1 MNFYPFHIGD
11 YLSHT
16 AHLEPMEDL
25 AYRRMIDLYFV
36 REGCLP
42 VDPLEVAK
50 LIRLRGEL
58 EVVKSVLLEFFTETP
73 EGWANT
79 RCDYEIG
86 EAQSKRM
93 KAQQS
98 AAKRWESEGNANAK
112 PSHTEGNAPI
122 TNPNP
127 ITNPKG
133 KSKTAVSYPEAF
145 EQVWSEYPSRPGASK
160 KDAFK
165 AWDARV
171 KEGVDPESIRLGV
184 IRYAAYCTK
193 LETDPQFIKQP
204 TTFFGPGEHFLS
216 DWTPPTRA
224 TPPPGKQSARADY
237 AAQAAQA
244 AAKLNT
250 GERHERTGER
260 DITADCIRIAG

>member
-36 REGCLP
+36 RECCLP
-42 VDPLEVAK
+42 VDPLEIAK
-50 LIRLRGEL
+50 LIRLRGEY
-58 EVVKSVLLEFFTETP
+58 EVVKSVLFEFFTETP

-112 PSHTEGNAPI
+112 QTHTEGNAPNPNP
-122 TNPNP
+122 NPNP

-133 KSKTAVSYPEAF
+133 KSKTAGSYPEAF
-145 EQVWSEYPSRPGASK
+145 EQVWGEYPARPGASK

-171 KEGVDPESIRLGV
+171 NAGVDPESVRLGV
-184 IRYAAYCTK
+184 IRYAVYCRAVGT
-193 LETDPQFIKQP
+193 EPQFIKQP
-204 TTFFGPGEHFLS
+204 TTFFGPGEHYLS
-216 DWTPPTRA
+216 DWTPPSR
-224 TPPPGKQSARADY
+224 SAPYESEKDRSRRETIEG
-237 AAQAAQA
+237 
-244 AAKLNT
+244 LT
-250 GERHERTGER
+250 GMKRNEPTSNER
-260 DITADCIRIAG
+260 DITAFASVVD

>member
-36 REGCLP
+36 RESCLP
-42 VDPLEVAK
+42 VDPVEVAK

-58 EVVKSVLLEFFTETP
+58 DVVKAMLLEFFTKTQA
-73 EGWANT
+73 GWVNT

-112 PSHTEGNAPI
+112 PSHTEGNAP
-122 TNPNP
+122 NPNP
-127 ITNPKG
+127 NPNPKG
-133 KSKTAVSYPEAF
+133 KSKTVGSYPEAF
-145 EQVWSEYPSRPGASK
+145 EQVWGEYPTRPGASK

-165 AWDARV
+165 AWNARV
-171 KEGVDPESIRLGV
+171 TAGVDPESIRLGV
-184 IRYAAYCTK
+184 IRYAVYCRSVGT
-193 LETDPQFIKQP
+193 EPQFIKQP
-204 TTFFGPGEHFLS
+204 TTFFGPGEHYQS
-216 DWTPPTRA
+216 DWTAP
-224 TPPPGKQSARADY
+224 ARASPSGYESEKDRSRRETLEGLTGMKRND
-237 AAQAAQA
+237 AA
-244 AAKLNT
+244 NST
-250 GERHERTGER
+250 ER
-260 DITADCIRIAG
+260 DITSYAERVG

>member
-36 REGCLP
+36 REACLP
-42 VDPLEVAK
+42 ADPLEVAK

-58 EVVKSVLLEFFTETP
+58 ETVKSVLLEFFTETP
-73 EGWANT
+73 EGWVNT

-112 PSHTEGNAPI
+112 PSHTEGNAPNP
-122 TNPNP
+122 NPNP

-133 KSKTAVSYPEAF
+133 KSKTVAAYPDAF
-145 EQVWSEYPSRPGASK
+145 EQVWGEYPTRPGASK

-171 KEGVDPESIRLGV
+171 KDGVDPESIRLGV
-184 IRYAAYCTK
+184 ARYAVYCLAVGT
-193 LETDPQFIKQP
+193 EPQFIKQP
-204 TTFFGPGEHFLS
+204 TTFFGPGEHYQS
-216 DWTPPTRA
+216 DWTPPARA
-224 TPPPGKQSARADY
+224 APHLVKHAARADY
-237 AAQAAQA
+237 AAQAAEA
-244 AAKLNT
+244 EAKLNT
-250 GERHERTGER
+250 GERNERDTER
-260 DITADCIRIAG
+260 DITDDCARVA

>member
-112 PSHTEGNAPI
+112 PTHTEGNAPI
-122 TNPNP
+122 TNPNPNP

-145 EQVWSEYPSRPGASK
+145 EQVWLEYPSRPGASK
-160 KDAFK
+160 RDAFK

-184 IRYAAYCTK
+184 MRYAAYCAR
-193 LETDPQFIKQP
+193 LETEPQFIKQP

-216 DWTPPTRA
+216 DWTPP
-224 TPPPGKQSARADY
+224 ARAAPYESEKDRSRRETIEG
-237 AAQAAQA
+237 
-244 AAKLNT
+244 LT
-250 GERHERTGER
+250 GMKRNEPTSNER
-260 DITADCIRIAG
+260 DITAFASVVG

>member
-36 REGCLP
+36 RESCLP
-42 VDPLEVAK
+42 VEPVEVAK
-50 LIRLRGEL
+50 LIRMRGEL
-58 EVVKSVLLEFFTETP
+58 ETVKAVLVEFFTETP
-73 EGWANT
+73 AGWVNT

-112 PSHTEGNAPI
+112 PSHTEGNAPNPNP
-122 TNPNP
+122 NPNP

-133 KSKTAVSYPEAF
+133 KSKTVVSYPEAF
-145 EQVWSEYPSRPGASK
+145 EQVWEEYPARPGASK
-160 KDAFK
+160 KDAFR

-171 KEGVDPESIRLGV
+171 KSGTDPEIIRMGA
-184 IRYAAYCTK
+184 IRYSVYCRAVG
-193 LETDPQFIKQP
+193 TDPQFIKQP
-204 TTFFGPGEHFLS
+204 TTFFGPGEHYLS
-216 DWTPPTRA
+216 DWTPP
-224 TPPPGKQSARADY
+224 ARASPRGESEKDRSRRETY
-237 AAQAAQA
+237 EAM
-244 AAKLNT
+244 T
-250 GERHERTGER
+250 GRKHEPANERTIDAFAER
-260 DITADCIRIAG
+260 VD